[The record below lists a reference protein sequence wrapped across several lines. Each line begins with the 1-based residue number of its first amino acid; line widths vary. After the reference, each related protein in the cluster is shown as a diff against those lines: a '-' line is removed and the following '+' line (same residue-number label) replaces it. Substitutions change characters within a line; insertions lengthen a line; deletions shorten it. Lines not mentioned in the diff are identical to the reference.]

1 MHEHSQNLRNGMNPS
16 KLDILFLSVPVL
28 DLQYPPSSAAV
39 LKACI
44 KQAGYSARVHDTNIL
59 LKDIC
64 KEEFI
69 NVSNEFETINK
80 GNIADNFVES
90 LFDNHCAIVQ
100 QWLDTIIDDIREKN
114 PRWLGISIFSYK
126 SHKAALLVALTVRQK
141 FPDIQIVVGGRGASS
156 YPFGPDFVAF
166 KNKFHQLL
174 NKDVSDTMGDS
185 LLSAGIVDSFIDGDA
200 EQEIINL
207 LANSAPRFS
216 GRIETL
222 DLETVPPS
230 DYDDFD
236 LEKYEYINEPTLS
249 ITGSKGC
256 VRQCTFCDI
265 PVLWPK
271 FKYRSGAHI
280 AKEMIVLNERYNVN
294 KFYMS
299 DSLVN
304 GSLVA
309 FKDFLYTMADYNAQN
324 PTNTIRWVG
333 QYITRPV
340 HQVHQVA
347 NYYDL
352 LKTSGAEGLTIGV
365 ESGSDAVREHM
376 RKKFSTFDI
385 DTEIAEFDKRGI
397 TCVLLFFSCY
407 PTETWQDFLD
417 TAEMLIRYQ
426 KYCASGTVYK
436 LTLGIPY
443 THHRNTPLW
452 NMQEKIELDYNASSD
467 IMWLLKDNPDLTF
480 HERIRRRLILQ
491 ELCFALALP
500 LSRNAA
506 ELNQLKYT
514 LQYHRSSLEEYFG
527 EPAPINIYPDV
538 FDITPFEQL
547 LMPLELQ
554 RKVYSQLQAN
564 PDLNQHIKNIHT
576 DSEQD
581 IAYDIEGYNN
591 LKDELGK

>member
-1 MHEHSQNLRNGMNPS
+1 VNTN

-39 LKACI
+39 LKACV

-59 LKDIC
+59 LKEIS
-64 KEEFI
+64 KEDFVK
-69 NVSNEFETINK
+69 VSNEFETINK
-80 GNIADNFVES
+80 GSVKDNLVES
-90 LFDNHCAIVQ
+90 LFDNYCAVIQ
-100 QWLDTIIDDIREKN
+100 QWLDNVIDDIREKN

-126 SHKAALLVALTVRQK
+126 SHKAALLVALTVRQQ
-141 FPDIQIVVGGRGASS
+141 FPNIKIVVGGRGASS
-156 YPFGPDFVAF
+156 YPFGPDCTAF
-166 KNKFHQLL
+166 KDKFHQLL
-174 NKDVSDTMGDS
+174 NKTVSDTMGGS
-185 LLSAGIVDSFIDGDA
+185 LLSAGIIDSFIDGDA

-207 LANSAPRFS
+207 LVKDTPRLS
-216 GRIETL
+216 GKIETL
-222 DLETVPPS
+222 DLETVPSS

-236 LEKYEYINEPTLS
+236 LSKYEYVNEPTLS

-271 FKYRSGAHI
+271 FKFRSGAHI
-280 AKEMIVLNERYNVN
+280 ATEMISLNKRYNVN

-340 HQVHQVA
+340 HQVHQIA

-385 DTEIAEFDKRGI
+385 DTEIAEFDKRSI

-452 NMQEKIELDYNASSD
+452 NMQEKIELDYNESSD

-527 EPAPINIYPDV
+527 KPASINIYPDV
-538 FDITPFEQL
+538 FNITPFDQI

-554 RKVYSQLQAN
+554 RKVYSHLQEH
-564 PDLNQHIKNIHT
+564 PDLNQQIKNLHT

-591 LKDELGK
+591 LKDELGR

>member
-1 MHEHSQNLRNGMNPS
+1 MNRS
-16 KLDILFLSVPVL
+16 NLDILFLSVPVL

-64 KEEFI
+64 KEEFV

-80 GNIADNFVES
+80 GSVKDNLVES
-90 LFDNHCAIVQ
+90 LFDNHCAIIQ
-100 QWLDTIIDDIREKN
+100 QWLDTILDDIREKN

-126 SHKAALLVALTVRQK
+126 SHKAALLISLTVRQQ
-141 FPDIQIVVGGRGASS
+141 FPNIKIAVGGRGASS

-174 NKDVSDTMGDS
+174 NKDVSDTMGGS
-185 LLSAGIVDSFIDGDA
+185 LLSAGIIDSFIDGDA

-207 LANSAPRFS
+207 LVKDTPRLS
-216 GRIETL
+216 GKIETL

-236 LEKYEYINEPTLS
+236 LEKYEYVNEPTLS

-265 PVLWPK
+265 PILWPK
-271 FKYRSGAHI
+271 FKYRSGTHI
-280 AKEMIVLNERYNVN
+280 ATEMILLNKRYNVN

-309 FKDFLYTMADYNAQN
+309 FKDFLNSMADYNSKN

-340 HQVHQVA
+340 HQVHQIED
-347 NYYDL
+347 YYDL

-365 ESGSDAVREHM
+365 ESGSNAVREHM
-376 RKKFSTFDI
+376 RKKFTTFDI
-385 DTEIAEFDKRGI
+385 DTELSEFDKRGI

-407 PTETWQDFLD
+407 PTETWRDFLD

-426 KYCASGTVYK
+426 KYCATGTVYK

-452 NMQEKIELDYNASSD
+452 NMQEKIALDYNESSD
-467 IMWLLKDNPDLTF
+467 ILWLLKDNPDLTF

-514 LQYHRSSLEEYFG
+514 LQYHRLSLKEYFG

-538 FDITPFEQL
+538 FNITPFDQL

-554 RKVYSQLQAN
+554 RKLYSHLQAN
-564 PDLNQHIKNIHT
+564 PDLNQQIKNIHT

-581 IAYDIEGYNN
+581 ITYDIEGYNN

>member
-1 MHEHSQNLRNGMNPS
+1 MTD
-16 KLDILFLSVPVL
+16 KLDILFLNVPIL

-39 LKACI
+39 LKACV
-44 KQAGYSARVHDTNIL
+44 KQAGYSGKVLDTNIL

-64 KEEFI
+64 GNEFSS
-69 NVSNEFETINK
+69 VSNEFETISKSGITN
-80 GNIADNFVES
+80 NYVES
-90 LFDNHCAIVQ
+90 LFDNYCNVVH
-100 QWLDTIIDDIREKN
+100 QWIDTVVAHIRQSD

-126 SHKAALLVALTVRQK
+126 SHKAALLVALTVRK
-141 FPDIQIVVGGRGASS
+141 LFPEIRIVVGGRGASS

-166 KNKFHQLL
+166 KDKFYALL
-174 NKDVSDTMGDS
+174 DTNTSETMGDS
-185 LLSAGIVDSFIDGDA
+185 LLAAGIIDSFIDGDA

-207 LANSAPRFS
+207 LATDTDIARLH
-216 GRIETL
+216 GRIDTL
-222 DLETVPPS
+222 DLETLPPS
-230 DYDDFD
+230 DYDDFN
-236 LEKYEYINEPTLS
+236 LSKYEYVNEPTLS

-271 FKYRSGAHI
+271 YKFRSGKHI
-280 AKEMIVLNERYNVN
+280 ASEMIVLNERYNVN

-309 FKDFLYTMADYNAQN
+309 FKDFMHTMADYNTAN
-324 PTNTIRWVG
+324 PDNTLRWVG

-340 HQVHQVA
+340 HQVHQVK

-352 LKTSGAEGLTIGV
+352 LKASGAEGLTIGV
-365 ESGSDAVREHM
+365 ESGSDAVRQHM
-376 RKKFSTFDI
+376 RKKFSTYDI
-385 DTEIAEFDKRGI
+385 DTELAEFDKREI

-426 KYCASGTVYK
+426 KYCARGTVYK
-436 LTLGIPY
+436 MTLGIPY

-452 NMQEKIELDYNASSD
+452 NMQEKINLDSDSGSD

-480 HERIRRRLILQ
+480 HERVRRRLILQ
-491 ELCFALALP
+491 EVCFALNLP

-514 LQYHRSSLEEYFG
+514 LHYHRETLKEYFG
-527 EPAPINIYPDV
+527 DPAPISIYPDV
-538 FDITPFEQL
+538 FNITPFDTI

-554 RKVYSQLQAN
+554 GKVYSQLQAHPTFN
-564 PDLNQHIKNIHT
+564 NLIKNKHK

-581 IAYDIEGYNN
+581 ITYDIEGYHN
-591 LKDELGK
+591 LKEELGQ

>member
-1 MHEHSQNLRNGMNPS
+1 MTPS

-64 KEEFI
+64 KEEFV

-80 GNIADNFVES
+80 GSVKDNLVES
-90 LFDNHCAIVQ
+90 LFDNYCAVIQ
-100 QWLDTIIDDIREKN
+100 QWLDTVIDNIREKN

-126 SHKAALLVALTVRQK
+126 SHKAALLVALTVRQQ
-141 FPDIQIVVGGRGASS
+141 FPNIKIVVGGRGASS
-156 YPFGPDFVAF
+156 YPFGPDCTAF
-166 KNKFHQLL
+166 KDKFHKLL
-174 NKDVSDTMGDS
+174 NKTVSDTMGGS
-185 LLSAGIVDSFIDGDA
+185 LLSAGIIDSFIDGDA

-207 LANSAPRFS
+207 LVKDTPRLS
-216 GRIETL
+216 GKIETL

-271 FKYRSGAHI
+271 FKFRSGAHI
-280 AKEMIVLNERYNVN
+280 ATEMISLNKRYNVN

-352 LKTSGAEGLTIGV
+352 LKISGAEGLTIGV

-385 DTEIAEFDKRGI
+385 DTEIAEFDKREI

-514 LQYHRSSLEEYFG
+514 LQYHRSRLEEYFG

-538 FDITPFEQL
+538 FDITPFDQL

-554 RKVYSQLQAN
+554 RKVYSQLQAT
-564 PDLNQHIKNIHT
+564 PDLNQQIKNKHK

-591 LKDELGK
+591 LRDELGK

>member
-1 MHEHSQNLRNGMNPS
+1 MNHSN
-16 KLDILFLSVPVL
+16 LDILFLSVPVL

-44 KQAGYSARVHDTNIL
+44 KQAGYDACVIDTNIL

-64 KEEFI
+64 KDDFTS
-69 NVSNEFETINK
+69 VSNEFETINK
-80 GNIADNFVES
+80 GNIANNFVES
-90 LFDNHCAIVQ
+90 LFDNHCAVVQ
-100 QWLDTIIDDIREKN
+100 EWLDTVIDSIREKN
-114 PRWLGISIFSYK
+114 PHWLGISIFSYK
-126 SHKAALLVALTVRQK
+126 SHKAALLVALTVRQQ
-141 FPDIQIVVGGRGASS
+141 FPNIKIVVGGRGASS

-166 KNKFHQLL
+166 KNKFHKLL
-174 NKDVSDTMGDS
+174 GQDVSDTMGGS
-185 LLSAGIVDSFIDGDA
+185 LLSAGIIDSFIDGDA

-207 LANSAPRFS
+207 LVKDTPRLS
-216 GRIETL
+216 GKIETL

-236 LEKYEYINEPTLS
+236 LEKYEYVNEPTLS

-271 FKYRSGAHI
+271 FKFRSGAHI
-280 AKEMIVLNERYNVN
+280 ATEMISLNKRYNVN

-309 FKDFLYTMADYNAQN
+309 FKDFLYTMADYNEQN
-324 PTNTIRWVG
+324 PDNTIRWVG

-340 HQVHQVA
+340 HQVHQIA

-385 DTEIAEFDKRGI
+385 DTELAEFDKRSI

-452 NMQEKIELDYNASSD
+452 NMQEKIELGYNESSD

-527 EPAPINIYPDV
+527 EPAPINVYPDV
-538 FDITPFEQL
+538 FDITPFDQI

-554 RKVYSQLQAN
+554 RKVYSHIQENPHLDQL
-564 PDLNQHIKNIHT
+564 IKNIHT

-591 LKDELGK
+591 LKDELGQ

>member
-1 MHEHSQNLRNGMNPS
+1 MNPS

-39 LKACI
+39 LKACV
-44 KQAGYSARVHDTNIL
+44 KQAGYQAQVLDTNIL

-64 KEEFI
+64 KEQFT

-80 GNIADNFVES
+80 GKVADNFVES
-90 LFDNHCAIVQ
+90 LFDNHCAVVQ
-100 QWLDTIIDDIREKN
+100 QWLDVVIDNIRKN
-114 PRWLGISIFSYK
+114 NPSWLGISIFSYK
-126 SHKAALLVALTVRQK
+126 SHKAALLIALTVRQQ
-141 FPDIQIVVGGRGASS
+141 FPNIKIVVGGRGASS
-156 YPFGPDFVAF
+156 YPFGPDFIAF
-166 KNKFHQLL
+166 KEKFHRLL
-174 NKDVSDTMGDS
+174 NKNISDTMGES
-185 LLSAGIVDSFIDGDA
+185 LLSAGVVDSFIDGDA

-207 LANSAPRFS
+207 LVKDTPRLS
-216 GRIETL
+216 GKIEAL

-236 LEKYEYINEPTLS
+236 LSKYEYVNEPTLS

-271 FKYRSGAHI
+271 FKFRTGAHI
-280 AKEMIVLNERYNVN
+280 ATEMISLNKRYNVN

-309 FKDFLYTMADYNAQN
+309 FKDFLITMADYNEQN
-324 PTNTIRWVG
+324 PDNTIRWVG

-340 HQVHQVA
+340 HQVHQIE

-352 LKTSGAEGLTIGV
+352 LQISGAQGLTVGV
-365 ESGSDAVREHM
+365 ESGSDAVRKHM

-385 DTEIAEFDKRGI
+385 DTELAEFDKHNI

-452 NMQEKIELDYNASSD
+452 NMQEKIELDYNESSD

-527 EPAPINIYPDV
+527 APAHINIYPDV
-538 FDITPFEQL
+538 FDITPFDKI

-554 RKVYSQLQAN
+554 RKVYSHIQEN
-564 PDLNQHIKNIHT
+564 PDLNQRIKSRHK

-581 IAYDIEGYNN
+581 ITYDIEGYNN

>member
-1 MHEHSQNLRNGMNPS
+1 MNHS

-64 KEEFI
+64 KEEFV

-80 GNIADNFVES
+80 GSVKDNLVES
-90 LFDNHCAIVQ
+90 LFDNHCAVVQ
-100 QWLDTIIDDIREKN
+100 QWLDNIIDDIRERN

-156 YPFGPDFVAF
+156 YPFGPDFTAF
-166 KNKFHQLL
+166 KDKFNRLL
-174 NKDVSDTMGDS
+174 NKDVSDTMGGS

-207 LANSAPRFS
+207 LTNSSPRLS
-216 GRIETL
+216 GKIETL

-236 LEKYEYINEPTLS
+236 LEKYEYVNEPTLS

-280 AKEMIVLNERYNVN
+280 ATEMISLNKRYNVN

-324 PTNTIRWVG
+324 TTNTIRWVG

-340 HQVHQVA
+340 HQVHQVE

-352 LKTSGAEGLTIGV
+352 LKISGAEGLTIGV
-365 ESGSDAVREHM
+365 ESGSDAVRKHM

-385 DTEIAEFDKRGI
+385 DTELAEFDKRSI

-426 KYCASGTVYK
+426 KYCARGTVYK

-452 NMQEKIELDYNASSD
+452 NMQEKIELEYNESSD

-514 LQYHRSSLEEYFG
+514 LQYHRSNLKEYFG
-527 EPAPINIYPDV
+527 EPASINIYPDV
-538 FDITPFEQL
+538 FNITPFDQL
-547 LMPLELQ
+547 LMPLDLQ
-554 RKVYSQLQAN
+554 RKVYSHLQVN
-564 PDLNQHIKNIHT
+564 PDLNQQIKNIHT

-581 IAYDIEGYNN
+581 ITYDIEGYIN
-591 LKDELGK
+591 LKEELGR

>member
-1 MHEHSQNLRNGMNPS
+1 
-16 KLDILFLSVPVL
+16 
-28 DLQYPPSSAAV
+28 
-39 LKACI
+39 
-44 KQAGYSARVHDTNIL
+44 
-59 LKDIC
+59 
-64 KEEFI
+64 
-69 NVSNEFETINK
+69 
-80 GNIADNFVES
+80 
-90 LFDNHCAIVQ
+90 
-100 QWLDTIIDDIREKN
+100 
-114 PRWLGISIFSYK
+114 
-126 SHKAALLVALTVRQK
+126 
-141 FPDIQIVVGGRGASS
+141 
-156 YPFGPDFVAF
+156 
-166 KNKFHQLL
+166 
-174 NKDVSDTMGDS
+174 
-185 LLSAGIVDSFIDGDA
+185 
-200 EQEIINL
+200 
-207 LANSAPRFS
+207 
-216 GRIETL
+216 
-222 DLETVPPS
+222 VPPS

-236 LEKYEYINEPTLS
+236 LEKYEYVNEPTLS

-280 AKEMIVLNERYNVN
+280 ATEMISLNKRYNVN

-309 FKDFLYTMADYNAQN
+309 FKDFLYTMADYNVQN

-340 HQVHQVA
+340 HQVHQIA

-452 NMQEKIELDYNASSD
+452 NMQEKIELDYNDSSD

-514 LQYHRSSLEEYFG
+514 LQYHRSNLEEYFG
-527 EPAPINIYPDV
+527 EPAPIKIYPDV
-538 FDITPFEQL
+538 FDITPFDQI

-554 RKVYSQLQAN
+554 RKIYSHLQAN
-564 PDLNQHIKNIHT
+564 PDLNQRIKNRHK

-591 LKDELGK
+591 LKDELGQ

>member
-1 MHEHSQNLRNGMNPS
+1 MNPS

-44 KQAGYSARVHDTNIL
+44 KQAGYSARVIDTNIL

-64 KEEFI
+64 EQEFGD
-69 NVSNEFETINK
+69 VSNEFETISK
-80 GNIADNFVES
+80 GGIADNFVES
-90 LFDNHCAIVQ
+90 LFDNHCKLVQ
-100 QWLDTIIDDIREKN
+100 QWLDRVVQDIKDYN
-114 PRWLGISIFSYK
+114 PAWLGISIFSYK
-126 SHKAALLVALTVRQK
+126 SHKAALLVALTIKQK

-156 YPFGPDFVAF
+156 YPFGPDFTAF
-166 KNKFHQLL
+166 KDKFKELV
-174 NKDVSDTMGDS
+174 NKDVSDTMGGS

-207 LANSAPRFS
+207 LSTSASRLS
-216 GRIETL
+216 GNIKTL

-236 LEKYEYINEPTLS
+236 LEKYEYVNEPTLS

-271 FKYRSGAHI
+271 FKFRSGAHI
-280 AKEMIVLNERYNVN
+280 AKEMIALNERYSVN

-309 FKDFLYTMADYNAQN
+309 FKDFLRTMADYNTQN

-340 HQVHQVA
+340 HQVHQVE

-352 LKTSGAEGLTIGV
+352 LATSGAEGLTIGV

-385 DTEIAEFDKRGI
+385 DTELAEFDKRSI

-407 PTETWQDFLD
+407 PTETWQDFVD
-417 TAEMLIRYQ
+417 TAKMLIRYQ

-452 NMQEKIELDYNASSD
+452 NMQEKIELEYNESSD

-527 EPAPINIYPDV
+527 TPAPINIYPDV
-538 FDITPFEQL
+538 FNITPFDNI

-554 RKVYSQLQAN
+554 RTAYSHLIAH
-564 PDLNQHIKNIHT
+564 PELNQQIKNKHK

-591 LKDELGK
+591 LRDELGK

>member
-1 MHEHSQNLRNGMNPS
+1 MNPS

-452 NMQEKIELDYNASSD
+452 NMQEKIELDYNESSD

-514 LQYHRSSLEEYFG
+514 LQYHRSNLEEYFG
-527 EPAPINIYPDV
+527 EPAPINVYPDV

-591 LKDELGK
+591 LKDELGR

>member
-1 MHEHSQNLRNGMNPS
+1 MTPS

-64 KEEFI
+64 KEEFV

-80 GNIADNFVES
+80 GSVKDNLVES
-90 LFDNHCAIVQ
+90 LFDNYCAVIQ
-100 QWLDTIIDDIREKN
+100 QWLDTVIDDIREKN

-126 SHKAALLVALTVRQK
+126 SHKAALLVALTVRQQ
-141 FPDIQIVVGGRGASS
+141 FPNIKIVVGGRGASS
-156 YPFGPDFVAF
+156 YPFGPDCTAF
-166 KNKFHQLL
+166 KDKFHKLL
-174 NKDVSDTMGDS
+174 NKTVSDTMGGS
-185 LLSAGIVDSFIDGDA
+185 LLSAGIIDSFIDGDA

-207 LANSAPRFS
+207 LVKDTPRLS
-216 GRIETL
+216 GKIETL

-271 FKYRSGAHI
+271 FKFRSGAHI
-280 AKEMIVLNERYNVN
+280 ATEMISLNKRYNVN

-352 LKTSGAEGLTIGV
+352 LKISGAEGLTIGV

-385 DTEIAEFDKRGI
+385 DTEIAEFDKREI

-514 LQYHRSSLEEYFG
+514 LQYHRSRLEEYFG

-538 FDITPFEQL
+538 FDITPFDQL

-554 RKVYSQLQAN
+554 RKVYSQLQAT
-564 PDLNQHIKNIHT
+564 PDLNQQIKNKHK

-591 LKDELGK
+591 LRDELGK

>member
-1 MHEHSQNLRNGMNPS
+1 MNHS

-64 KEEFI
+64 KEEFV

-80 GNIADNFVES
+80 GSVKDNLVES
-90 LFDNHCAIVQ
+90 LFDNHCAVVQ
-100 QWLDTIIDDIREKN
+100 QWLDIIIDDIREKN

-126 SHKAALLVALTVRQK
+126 SHKAALLVALTVRQQ
-141 FPDIQIVVGGRGASS
+141 FPDMQIVVGGRGASS

-166 KNKFHQLL
+166 KNKFHKLL

-185 LLSAGIVDSFIDGDA
+185 LLSAGIVDSFIHGDA

-207 LANSAPRFS
+207 LTNSSPRLS
-216 GRIETL
+216 GKIETL

-236 LEKYEYINEPTLS
+236 LSKYEYVNEPTLS

-280 AKEMIVLNERYNVN
+280 ATEMISLNKRYNVN

-309 FKDFLYTMADYNAQN
+309 FKDFLYTMADYNEQN

-340 HQVHQVA
+340 HQVHQIK

-452 NMQEKIELDYNASSD
+452 NMQEKIELDYNDSSD

-514 LQYHRSSLEEYFG
+514 LQYHRSSLKEYFG
-527 EPAPINIYPDV
+527 EPAPIKIYPDV
-538 FDITPFEQL
+538 FDITPFDQL
-547 LMPLELQ
+547 LMPLDFQ
-554 RKVYSQLQAN
+554 RKVYSHLQVN
-564 PDLNQHIKNIHT
+564 PDLNQQIKNIHT

-581 IAYDIEGYNN
+581 ITYDIEGYIN
-591 LKDELGK
+591 LKEELGK

>member
-1 MHEHSQNLRNGMNPS
+1 MTPS

-64 KEEFI
+64 KEEFV

-80 GNIADNFVES
+80 GSVKDNLVES
-90 LFDNHCAIVQ
+90 LFDNYCAVIQ
-100 QWLDTIIDDIREKN
+100 QWLDTVIDDIREKN

-126 SHKAALLVALTVRQK
+126 SHKAALLVALTVRQQ
-141 FPDIQIVVGGRGASS
+141 FPNIKIVVGGRGASS
-156 YPFGPDFVAF
+156 YPFGPDCTAF
-166 KNKFHQLL
+166 KDKFHKLL
-174 NKDVSDTMGDS
+174 NKTVSDTMGGS
-185 LLSAGIVDSFIDGDA
+185 LLSAGIIDSFIDGDA

-207 LANSAPRFS
+207 LVKDTPRLS
-216 GRIETL
+216 GKIETL

-271 FKYRSGAHI
+271 FKFRSGAHI
-280 AKEMIVLNERYNVN
+280 ATEMISLNKRYNVN

-352 LKTSGAEGLTIGV
+352 LKISGAEGLTIGV

-385 DTEIAEFDKRGI
+385 DTEIAEFDKREI

-538 FDITPFEQL
+538 FDITPFDQL

-554 RKVYSQLQAN
+554 RKVYSQLQAT
-564 PDLNQHIKNIHT
+564 PDLNQQIKNKHK

-591 LKDELGK
+591 LRDELGK

>member
-1 MHEHSQNLRNGMNPS
+1 MNLSN
-16 KLDILFLSVPVL
+16 LDILFLSVPVL

-39 LKACI
+39 LKACV
-44 KQAGYSARVHDTNIL
+44 KQAGYSACVIDTNIL

-64 KEEFI
+64 KDDFTS
-69 NVSNEFETINK
+69 VSNEFETISK
-80 GNIADNFVES
+80 GNVKDNLVES
-90 LFDNHCAIVQ
+90 LFDNHCTLVQ
-100 QWLDTIIDDIREKN
+100 QWLDVVVDNIQKN
-114 PRWLGISIFSYK
+114 NPQWLGISIFSYK
-126 SHKAALLVALTVRQK
+126 SHKAALLLALTVRQI

-156 YPFGPDFVAF
+156 YPFGPDFIAF
-166 KNKFHQLL
+166 KYKFRRLL
-174 NKDVSDTMGDS
+174 NKDLSDTMGNS

-207 LANSAPRFS
+207 LASTSSRLS
-216 GRIETL
+216 GNIETL

-236 LEKYEYINEPTLS
+236 LGKYEYVNEPTLS

-265 PVLWPK
+265 PVLWPR

-280 AKEMIVLNERYNVN
+280 ATEMISLNKRYNVN

-309 FKDFLYTMADYNAQN
+309 FKDFLNTMADYNAQN

-340 HQVHQVA
+340 HQVHQVE

-385 DTEIAEFDKRGI
+385 DTEIAEFDKRSI

-426 KYCASGTVYK
+426 KYCATGTVYK

-452 NMQEKIELDYNASSD
+452 NMQEKIELDYNDSSD

-514 LQYHRSSLEEYFG
+514 LQYHRSSLKEYFD

-538 FDITPFEQL
+538 FDITPFDKI

-554 RKVYSQLQAN
+554 RKVYSHLQAN
-564 PDLNQHIKNIHT
+564 PDLNQRIKNRHA
-576 DSEQD
+576 DSEHD
-581 IAYDIEGYNN
+581 IAYDIKGYNN
-591 LKDELGK
+591 LKDELGQ

>member
-1 MHEHSQNLRNGMNPS
+1 MTD
-16 KLDILFLSVPVL
+16 KLDILFLSVPIL

-39 LKACI
+39 LKACV
-44 KQAGYSARVHDTNIL
+44 KQAGYTSVVLDTNIL

-64 KEEFI
+64 GNEF
-69 NVSNEFETINK
+69 NSVSNEFETISKNE
-80 GNIADNFVES
+80 ITTTYVES
-90 LFDNHCAIVQ
+90 LFDNYSSIVQ
-100 QWLDTIIDDIREKN
+100 QWLDAVVVHIKQHD

-126 SHKAALLVALTVRQK
+126 SHKAALLVALTVK
-141 FPDIQIVVGGRGASS
+141 KLFPEMRIVVGGRGASS

-166 KNKFHQLL
+166 KDKFYALL
-174 NKDVSDTMGDS
+174 NTTTSNTLGDS
-185 LLSAGIVDSFIDGDA
+185 LLASGIIDSFIDGDA

-207 LANSAPRFS
+207 LATDTSRLS
-216 GRIETL
+216 GSIETL
-222 DLETVPPS
+222 DLEILPPS

-236 LEKYEYINEPTLS
+236 LSKYDYVNEPTLS

-271 FKYRSGAHI
+271 YKFRSGQHI
-280 AKEMIVLNERYNVN
+280 AAEMIALNKRYNVN

-309 FKDFLYTMADYNAQN
+309 FKDFLHTMADYNTKN
-324 PTNTIRWVG
+324 PDNTLRWVG

-340 HQVHQVA
+340 HQVHQVK

-352 LKTSGAEGLTIGV
+352 LKISGAEGLTIGV
-365 ESGSDAVREHM
+365 ESGSDAVRQHM
-376 RKKFSTFDI
+376 RKKFSTYDI
-385 DTEIAEFDKRGI
+385 DTELSEFDKRGI

-417 TAEMLIRYQ
+417 TAEMLMRYQ

-436 LTLGIPY
+436 MTLGIPY

-452 NMQEKIELDYNASSD
+452 NMQEKIELDSDANSD

-480 HERIRRRLILQ
+480 HERVRRRLILQ
-491 ELCFALALP
+491 EVCFALNLP

-514 LQYHRSSLEEYFG
+514 LHYHKSNLKEYFG
-527 EPAPINIYPDV
+527 NPAPISIYPDV
-538 FDITPFEQL
+538 FNITTFEEI

-554 RKVYSQLQAN
+554 RKVYDHLQAT
-564 PDLNQHIKNIHT
+564 PTLNNLIKNKHK

-581 IAYDIEGYNN
+581 ILYDIEGYNN
-591 LKDELGK
+591 LKEELGQ

>member
-1 MHEHSQNLRNGMNPS
+1 
-16 KLDILFLSVPVL
+16 
-28 DLQYPPSSAAV
+28 
-39 LKACI
+39 
-44 KQAGYSARVHDTNIL
+44 
-59 LKDIC
+59 
-64 KEEFI
+64 
-69 NVSNEFETINK
+69 
-80 GNIADNFVES
+80 
-90 LFDNHCAIVQ
+90 
-100 QWLDTIIDDIREKN
+100 
-114 PRWLGISIFSYK
+114 
-126 SHKAALLVALTVRQK
+126 
-141 FPDIQIVVGGRGASS
+141 
-156 YPFGPDFVAF
+156 
-166 KNKFHQLL
+166 
-174 NKDVSDTMGDS
+174 
-185 LLSAGIVDSFIDGDA
+185 
-200 EQEIINL
+200 
-207 LANSAPRFS
+207 
-216 GRIETL
+216 
-222 DLETVPPS
+222 
-230 DYDDFD
+230 
-236 LEKYEYINEPTLS
+236 
-249 ITGSKGC
+249 
-256 VRQCTFCDI
+256 
-265 PVLWPK
+265 
-271 FKYRSGAHI
+271 
-280 AKEMIVLNERYNVN
+280 
-294 KFYMS
+294 
-299 DSLVN
+299 
-304 GSLVA
+304 
-309 FKDFLYTMADYNAQN
+309 
-324 PTNTIRWVG
+324 
-333 QYITRPV
+333 
-340 HQVHQVA
+340 VHQVA

-452 NMQEKIELDYNASSD
+452 NMQEKIELDYNSSSD

-514 LQYHRSSLEEYFG
+514 LQYHRSNLEEYFG

-554 RKVYSQLQAN
+554 RKVYSQLLAN